1 MTDTDTSM
9 THTEHTITMSVPP
22 EAAYWII
29 SDVRTWPVVFPPTVH
44 AERTGGT
51 DSDERIQLWAM
62 ANGELRTWVSRRK
75 LDRAACR
82 IEFGQERTAPPV
94 GAMRGTWELRPG
106 ADGGCQAVLSHDFRA
121 AGDDPGA
128 LALIE
133 QAVEHNSRAELGAL
147 KAAAEA
153 HARRG
158 DLLLTFED
166 SEVADGPSAA
176 VYDFIYR
183 CDQWPGR
190 LPHVTRVALT
200 EDTPGL
206 QIMEMDTRPPR
217 GPVHTTVSGRVCF
230 PGSRIVYKQ
239 TQVPPLLAAHC
250 GEWRFE
256 DEGRGT
262 RITSRHTVLIKEDAV
277 TAVLGDGATVE
288 EAKSRVREA
297 LSANSLTT
305 MRHARAHAEGTRAP
319 QRPGVR

>member
-1 MTDTDTSM
+1 MTDTAM
-9 THTEHTITMSVPP
+9 THTEHTITMAVPP
-22 EAAYWII
+22 EAAFWII

-44 AERTGGT
+44 AERIGGT
-51 DSDERIQLWAM
+51 DTDERIQLWAM
-62 ANGELRTWVSRRK
+62 ANGELKTWVSRRQ
-75 LDRAACR
+75 LDPAAGR
-82 IEFGQERTAPPV
+82 IEFGQERTAAPV
-94 GAMRGTWELRPG
+94 AAMHGTWSLRPVPG
-106 ADGGCQAVLSHDFRA
+106 GGCQAVLSHDFRA

-128 LALIE
+128 LARIE

-158 DLLLTFED
+158 DLLLRFED
-166 SEVADGPSAA
+166 TEVADGPSAA
-176 VYDFIYR
+176 AYDFIYR
-183 CDQWPGR
+183 CQDWPDR

-200 EDTPGL
+200 EETPGL
-206 QIMEMDTRPPR
+206 QIMEMDTKPPG

-230 PGSRIVYKQ
+230 PGSRILYKQ

-256 DEGRGT
+256 DAGGGT
-262 RITSRHTVLIKEDAV
+262 RITSRHTVLINADAV
-277 TAVLGDGATVE
+277 AGVLGDGATVE
-288 EAKSRVREA
+288 QATSRVREA

-305 MRHARAHAEGTRAP
+305 MRHARAHAEGTRQP